1 MPRSFVIEFLLGL
14 FAGPCVI
21 GCSSSTSGS
30 SAAVGPAACGTA
42 TVSFQA
48 DVMPVFAAN
57 CSTTNAC
64 HGQMQ
69 NAGEEDLYLGL
80 NASEGASGP
89 SDVQAVY
96 SGLVGVA
103 SAEDPSMKLVTA
115 GDLADSF
122 LWHKV
127 NGDQDTDSTTV
138 SGCQPVASGASACSD
153 CVAGAPCGVQ
163 MPFASSL
170 APSDVCTIENWISQ
184 GARDN

>member
-1 MPRSFVIEFLLGL
+1 MPRPFVVEFLLGL
-14 FAGPCVI
+14 LAGPCVV

-30 SAAVGPAACGTA
+30 SAADAPAACGTA

-57 CSTTNAC
+57 CSTTGAC

-69 NAGEEDLYLGL
+69 NAGEESLYLGL
-80 NASEGASGP
+80 NASEGVSGP

-103 SAEDPSMKLVTA
+103 SVEDPSMKLVA
-115 GDLADSF
+115 SGDPADSF

-127 NGDQDTDSTTV
+127 NGDQNTDSTTAG
-138 SGCQPVASGASACSD
+138 GCQPVASGANACSD

-170 APSDVCTIENWISQ
+170 APADVCTIENWISQ
-184 GARDN
+184 GALDN